1 MTDAV
6 SAAATGVATTAQQG
20 GGQATSGAGAGF
32 DLVMALMAQLGGT
45 PGEPDADASGDKTAT
60 PVAET
65 AADPLLGAP
74 TDAAAAVM
82 AALLVQQPTAQ
93 TPIVI
98 ETDAKTAAIP
108 TAAPIV
114 AAEADLPV
122 TESAP
127 EQMVTPTEPET
138 LTAPAPKTE
147 TEAKTAEVA
156 QPAFAAPMAKADAKP
171 TAEAPA
177 KPSTTAPAPPA
188 TPSAPARARA
198 AQPAE
203 RAALA
208 ETAEEAP
215 IGEQTE
221 AVAATPPRAEEDPAP
236 IQVKA
241 SVQAAKTPKAEKSAP
256 TAAPVVAAA
265 PVDAT
270 EAQAP
275 IETASQP
282 AIEEAAPAASTSA
295 ATTVAQQAAV
305 AAQTPRP
312 AAPAQPAGESLRSR
326 RLDNEGSEL
335 AQAPAGPDP
344 AKVKSPVAGKE
355 GAATAE
361 KKPFAIDADKPSVA
375 AQVEAAM
382 TDAAEIVETQA
393 ETTTAASAGSTSSAT
408 SETARADA
416 AAAVR
421 GSPETVAQLSAQIA
435 KKLENKVTR
444 FDIALDPVDLGR
456 VNVKL
461 EIGRDGRV
469 TAAMSFEKPQAAAEL
484 KARSGELRDA
494 LQQAGFE
501 LAQDAL
507 TFDLADQGGNSNPWA
522 QQQAFSDDRQPAWN
536 GRAFQA
542 AMSGEDEP
550 PLSNPAL
557 DWRASRASGVD
568 VRI

>member
-1 MTDAV
+1 M
-6 SAAATGVATTAQQG
+6 
-20 GGQATSGAGAGF
+20 SGAGAGF

-60 PVAET
+60 PAAET
-65 AADPLLGAP
+65 ATDPLIGAP
-74 TDAAAAVM
+74 TDAAAAVL

-93 TPIVI
+93 TPIVV
-98 ETDAKTAAIP
+98 ETEAETAILP

-114 AAEADLPV
+114 AADADVPV

-127 EQMVTPTEPET
+127 EQMVAPTEPET
-138 LTAPAPKTE
+138 PAAPAPKTE
-147 TEAKTAEVA
+147 TEAKTAEVV
-156 QPAFAAPMAKADAKP
+156 QPAVAATVAKTDAKP

-177 KPSTTAPAPPA
+177 RPSTTAHVPPA
-188 TPSAPARARA
+188 TPSAPAPA

-203 RAALA
+203 RAAPA
-208 ETAEEAP
+208 ETAEEAQTD
-215 IGEQTE
+215 EQTE

-236 IQVKA
+236 VQVKA
-241 SVQAAKTPKAEKSAP
+241 SVQTAKTSATEKP
-256 TAAPVVAAA
+256 TPGNAPVVAVAEPVEATAA
-265 PVDAT
+265 P
-270 EAQAP
+270 AP
-275 IETASQP
+275 IETAAP
-282 AIEEAAPAASTSA
+282 PTVEEAPAARAPA
-295 ATTVAQQAAV
+295 ATTMVQQTAV
-305 AAQTPRP
+305 AVQTPRP
-312 AAPAQPAGESLRSR
+312 AAAAQPAGESLRGR

-335 AQAPAGPDP
+335 AQTPAGPEA
-344 AKVKSPVAGKE
+344 AKVKSAVAGKE
-355 GAATAE
+355 SPATVE
-361 KKPFAIDADKPSVA
+361 KRPFAIDADKPSVA

-382 TDAAEIVETQA
+382 TDAAEIAETPA

-416 AAAVR
+416 AATVR

-494 LQQAGFE
+494 LQQAGFD

-507 TFDLADQGGNSNPWA
+507 TFDLADQGGNSNAWA
-522 QQQAFSDDRQPAWN
+522 QQQTFSDDRQPAWN

>member
-6 SAAATGVATTAQQG
+6 SAAATGAATAAQQG

-32 DLVMALMAQLGGT
+32 DLIMALMAQLGGT

-60 PVAET
+60 PAAEA

-82 AALLVQQPTAQ
+82 AALLVQQPAAQ
-93 TPIVI
+93 APIVI
-98 ETDAKTAAIP
+98 EPDAETAAIP

-114 AAEADLPV
+114 AAEADVPV
-122 TESAP
+122 TESAR
-127 EQMVTPTEPET
+127 EQMVAPTEPET

-147 TEAKTAEVA
+147 IEAKAAEVA
-156 QPAFAAPMAKADAKP
+156 QPAVSTTATKADAKP

-188 TPSAPARARA
+188 TPSAPTRA
-198 AQPAE
+198 AHPAE

-236 IQVKA
+236 VQVKA
-241 SVQAAKTPKAEKSAP
+241 SVQTAKTSATEKPAP
-256 TAAPVVAAA
+256 GNAAVAVAAPVEATAAP
-265 PVDAT
+265 
-270 EAQAP
+270 AP
-275 IETASQP
+275 IETVAQP
-282 AIEEAAPAASTSA
+282 TVEGAPAAPAP
-295 ATTVAQQAAV
+295 ATATMVQQIAV

-312 AAPAQPAGESLRSR
+312 AAPAQPAGESLRGR

-335 AQAPAGPDP
+335 AQAPAGPEGD
-344 AKVKSPVAGKE
+344 KVKSAVTGKE
-355 GAATAE
+355 SPATVE
-361 KKPFAIDADKPSVA
+361 KRPFAIDADKPSVA

-382 TDAAEIVETQA
+382 TDAAEIVETPA
-393 ETTTAASAGSTSSAT
+393 ETTTAASASSTSSAT
-408 SETARADA
+408 SETARADT

-507 TFDLADQGGNSNPWA
+507 TFDLTDQGGNSNPWA